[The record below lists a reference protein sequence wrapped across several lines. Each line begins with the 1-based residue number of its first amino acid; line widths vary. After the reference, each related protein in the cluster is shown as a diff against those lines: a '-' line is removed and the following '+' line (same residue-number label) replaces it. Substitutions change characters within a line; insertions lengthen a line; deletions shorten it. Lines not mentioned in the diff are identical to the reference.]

1 MKRKKEPA
9 KRIYLDDYILQKD
22 MRVRMPKEIIKNMN
36 VKPGESYFEVYFEP
50 DKQEIVLTVNC
61 SSIFFELSHIRKQS
75 IYATCFSVC
84 NHKMKHRKMAR
95 LNLFD

>member
-36 VKPGESYFEVYFEP
+36 VKPGESYFEV
-50 DKQEIVLTVNC
+50 
-61 SSIFFELSHIRKQS
+61 SRKPRD
-75 IYATCFSVC
+75 C
-84 NHKMKHRKMAR
+84 
-95 LNLFD
+95 LNG

>member
-50 DKQEIVLTVNC
+50 DKQEIVLTVKN
-61 SSIFFELSHIRKQS
+61 IQGKGDEDVLA
-75 IYATCFSVC
+75 YATI
-84 NHKMKHRKMAR
+84 K
-95 LNLFD
+95 